1 MNSTLNILQANV
13 RKMSGVQDAVYNDEE
28 LWSFDLIL
36 MQEPHYLDFGSNMH
50 ITGTGPNFEAI
61 KPKITQQD
69 DQDMR
74 IRSCIWARR
83 TMEYMQH
90 TTTSSDITVITVRRA
105 GRCILVASVYIPH
118 ITSSREENEQQL
130 AHRMQDVQRIID
142 KEKTTHPDLELIV
155 AGDFNRHDSLWGG
168 SHVALERRQGEG
180 AQILDFLECN
190 NLQVVTP
197 RGMVTW
203 ERNEQR
209 STIDLVM
216 ASERLYEDRITCKTW
231 DNEYGSDHRAVHTAL
246 SMEQDQEQ
254 QQAERYLL
262 QKADWNAV
270 RKTITQTLARSPLP
284 TTDIE
289 QMQQYIQNATE
300 DAIKQH
306 CPKAKPSAHAKRWW
320 TPDLTALRQNYTWTR
335 NRARARRRQGN
346 RNMDL
351 EVATKIAR
359 HDFHHAIK
367 RVKKRHWTEFL
378 DDTKNIWKA
387 TRYLDPGTGSS
398 FGRITSI
405 KGQSGELTQDK
416 PSIAKE
422 LLASFF
428 PPPPEPQQPDEAR
441 DDNAE
446 QFMLRGLT
454 IDEIERAL
462 SATSP
467 DRAAGRDGITA
478 RVWREVWPVLQQQI
492 CQLFST
498 SLRQGKLPE
507 QWKVAKIIPLK
518 KGGKDDYTLPKN
530 YRPISLL
537 ATLGKIMEAVIATR
551 IAYLTEV
558 HKLLPNN
565 HFGAR
570 KQKSTIHAIS
580 YLQESIFNAWRGRKT
595 LSLVSFDVKGAYNNV
610 ATEPLLQRLRQR
622 RIPEPIVRWVQDFC
636 TSRKACVMVNGFTSE
651 VEDLPQAGLPQGS
664 PLAPIL
670 FLFFNANLVQHKI
683 KEGGSMAFVDDYT
696 AWVVGD
702 SAERNTRRIQ
712 QEILPQ
718 LEKWERESG
727 AVFESSKTAF
737 IHFTRNT
744 SPARDSDM
752 PLRFKQDTIT
762 PSQSVKILGVIMD
775 QELRYKEHVAGKADK
790 SYKAALALKRLQGLR
805 PSGMRQLFSA
815 TVAPVMDYA
824 SPIWYLAVS
833 DKTLATLERAQRVA
847 AQAIIGGFRT
857 MGLNTAVMEA
867 SIATTRQRLH
877 EQTLRFWIGIH
888 KLDESHIH
896 HKLAKYKGKKRFMS
910 PLRKAAVLFKSIK
923 ARQADK
929 IPTVG
934 CEPWVP
940 KPRVYILNKE
950 QAKQTTAT
958 EYATVDFYTDGS
970 VRNGRAGIGIWTSA
984 WEASKLVG
992 REEDTNVHH
1001 TELLA
1006 IWTAIKGIPDNM
1018 NSQVRIRVF
1027 SDSQG
1032 ALQSVQSPKINDSIN
1047 IVMKIR
1053 EKIRK
1058 GTFSLHWVPGH
1069 EGIAGNERA
1078 NELAQMATDESQP
1091 MLAPATTVPISVI
1104 YGRGKAAGFKPKQE
1118 EFYGAKTGKFLQ
1130 RIDKALPG
1138 KHTKKLYN
1146 ALNRTDASI
1155 LAQLRTNISRLNT
1168 YLHKIKV
1175 VETDKCDCG
1184 VLETVQHL
1192 LFFCPRWRQQRQ
1204 DMKSAHG
1211 RRFGNISYALGG
1223 YSDHK
1228 ENGKIVDGEKDEWRP
1243 DWQAV
1248 KATIEF
1254 AKATGR
1260 LQYQV

>member
-1 MNSTLNILQANV
+1 
-13 RKMSGVQDAVYNDEE
+13 
-28 LWSFDLIL
+28 
-36 MQEPHYLDFGSNMH
+36 
-50 ITGTGPNFEAI
+50 
-61 KPKITQQD
+61 
-69 DQDMR
+69 
-74 IRSCIWARR
+74 
-83 TMEYMQH
+83 
-90 TTTSSDITVITVRRA
+90 
-105 GRCILVASVYIPH
+105 
-118 ITSSREENEQQL
+118 
-130 AHRMQDVQRIID
+130 
-142 KEKTTHPDLELIV
+142 
-155 AGDFNRHDSLWGG
+155 
-168 SHVALERRQGEG
+168 
-180 AQILDFLECN
+180 
-190 NLQVVTP
+190 
-197 RGMVTW
+197 
-203 ERNEQR
+203 
-209 STIDLVM
+209 
-216 ASERLYEDRITCKTW
+216 
-231 DNEYGSDHRAVHTAL
+231 
-246 SMEQDQEQ
+246 
-254 QQAERYLL
+254 
-262 QKADWNAV
+262 
-270 RKTITQTLARSPLP
+270 
-284 TTDIE
+284 
-289 QMQQYIQNATE
+289 
-300 DAIKQH
+300 
-306 CPKAKPSAHAKRWW
+306 
-320 TPDLTALRQNYTWTR
+320 
-335 NRARARRRQGN
+335 
-346 RNMDL
+346 
-351 EVATKIAR
+351 
-359 HDFHHAIK
+359 
-367 RVKKRHWTEFL
+367 
-378 DDTKNIWKA
+378 
-387 TRYLDPGTGSS
+387 
-398 FGRITSI
+398 
-405 KGQSGELTQDK
+405 
-416 PSIAKE
+416 
-422 LLASFF
+422 
-428 PPPPEPQQPDEAR
+428 
-441 DDNAE
+441 
-446 QFMLRGLT
+446 
-454 IDEIERAL
+454 
-462 SATSP
+462 
-467 DRAAGRDGITA
+467 
-478 RVWREVWPVLQQQI
+478 
-492 CQLFST
+492 
-498 SLRQGKLPE
+498 
-507 QWKVAKIIPLK
+507 
-518 KGGKDDYTLPKN
+518 
-530 YRPISLL
+530 
-537 ATLGKIMEAVIATR
+537 
-551 IAYLTEV
+551 
-558 HKLLPNN
+558 
-565 HFGAR
+565 
-570 KQKSTIHAIS
+570 
-580 YLQESIFNAWRGRKT
+580 
-595 LSLVSFDVKGAYNNV
+595 
-610 ATEPLLQRLRQR
+610 
-622 RIPEPIVRWVQDFC
+622 
-636 TSRKACVMVNGFTSE
+636 
-651 VEDLPQAGLPQGS
+651 
-664 PLAPIL
+664 
-670 FLFFNANLVQHKI
+670 
-683 KEGGSMAFVDDYT
+683 MAFVDDYT